1 MTVSVYGKAMVL
13 SELVDQAKKLGLH
26 TGRIEK
32 INKLN
37 NEVKQ
42 LQQVSKNCA
51 FQMRRLM

>member
-13 SELVDQAKKLGLH
+13 SKLVDQAKKLGLH